1 MRSNTPRW
9 PYPRVLAHRG
19 GGSLAPENTLAAI
32 RVGQARGFKGVEFDV
47 MLAADSVPVLMH
59 DPNFGRTVA
68 GNGAVASTAS
78 TQLNAMDAG
87 GWYSACYIG
96 EPVPLFADVLHYC
109 RDHDLWMNI
118 EIKPS
123 DESVALATGRA
134 VGAAV
139 RLAFAH
145 RVARSPGGLD
155 PQLPEFS
162 SFSMAALAG
171 ARETAP
177 EIPRGLLVTD
187 IPADWRERLRAT
199 GALALHP
206 RERELTAAQVAELNA
221 AGVPLMCY
229 TVNDLARARELFDWG
244 VAAFCTDRLDLIAPD
259 FT

>member
-1 MRSNTPRW
+1 MSTNAPRW

-47 MLAADSVPVLMH
+47 MLAADAVPVLMH
-59 DPNFGRTVA
+59 DPKFGRTVA
-68 GNGAVASTAS
+68 GDGAVAGTAS
-78 TQLNAMDAG
+78 TQLAAMDAG

-109 RDHDLWMNI
+109 QDHDIWMNI

-134 VGAAV
+134 VAAAV

-145 RVARSPGGLD
+145 RIARSTGGLD
-155 PQLPEFS
+155 PALPEFS
-162 SFSMAALAG
+162 SFSMAALMG
-171 ARETAP
+171 AREIAP

-187 IPADWRERLRAT
+187 IPNDWRERVRAT

-206 RERELTAAQVAELNA
+206 RERELTAERVAEVHA
-221 AGVPLMCY
+221 EGMALMCY
-229 TVNDLARARELFDWG
+229 TVNEVQRARELFDWG
-244 VAAFCTDRLDLIAPD
+244 VDAFCTDRLDLIAPD